1 VRTREAEGMQY
12 YAVQV
17 KTRGEDEYVR
27 RLRASMAVSDV
38 EILVPKRTVILR
50 KGGIK
55 RRGSATIFP
64 GYIFLGVN
72 EEVSPE
78 LRWLIRR
85 TPDFYRFLPSNQEPV
100 PLSGKDLDLLTHFIS
115 SGERADISRVTF
127 DENDRIVVMEGP
139 LKGLEGLIVKVDRR
153 KGRAKVRLDMCRNSF
168 LIDLA
173 FSVVDRAGKGQAKP
187 HGESRGT

>member
-1 VRTREAEGMQY
+1 MQY

-17 KTRGEDEYVR
+17 RSRGEDEYVR
-27 RLRASMAVSDV
+27 RLRSDPSFASV

-55 RRGSATIFP
+55 RRGTAPVFP
-64 GYIFLGVN
+64 GYVFLGVDA
-72 EEVSPE
+72 VMSPD
-78 LRWLIRR
+78 LRWFLRR
-85 TPDFYRFLPSNQEPV
+85 VPDFYRFLPSNQD
-100 PLSGKDLDLLTHFIS
+100 PLPLAGRDLDLLGHFIS
-115 SGERADISRVTF
+115 FGERADTSKVTF
-127 DENDRIVVMEGP
+127 DENDRIVVLEGP

-153 KGRAKVRLDMCRNSF
+153 KGRAKVRLDMCRDSF

-173 FSVVDRAGKGQAKP
+173 FSVVDRAGKGKTEP

>member
-1 VRTREAEGMQY
+1 MQY

-17 KTRGEDEYVR
+17 KSRCEDEYVR
-27 RLRASMAVSDV
+27 RLRSNPAVSGA
-38 EILVPKRTVILR
+38 EILLPKRTVILR

-55 RRGSATIFP
+55 RRGTAPVFP
-64 GYIFLGVN
+64 GYVFLGLDEAVN
-72 EEVSPE
+72 PE
-78 LRWLIRR
+78 LRWLVRR
-85 TPDFYRFLPSNQEPV
+85 TPDFYRFLPSNQDPV
-100 PLSGKDLDLLTHFIS
+100 PLGGRDLDLLTHFIS
-115 SGERADISRVTF
+115 FGERADTSKVTF
-127 DENDRIVVMEGP
+127 DENDRIVVLEGP

-173 FSVVDRAGKGQAKP
+173 FSVVDRAGKGQTEP

>member
-1 VRTREAEGMQY
+1 MRSGGRGLQY

-17 KTRGEDEYVR
+17 KSRCEDEYVR
-27 RLRASMAVSDV
+27 RLRSDPSLV
-38 EILVPKRTVILR
+38 QVVVLVPKRTVILR

-55 RRGSATIFP
+55 RRGTAPVFP
-64 GYIFLGVN
+64 GYIFLGMDSA
-72 EEVSPE
+72 VSPE
-78 LRWLIRR
+78 LRWLLRK

-100 PLSGKDLDLLTHFIS
+100 PLGGRDLDLLTHFIS
-115 SGERADISRVTF
+115 FGERADTSKVAF

-173 FSVVDRAGKGQAKP
+173 FSVVDRAGKGQTEP

>member
-1 VRTREAEGMQY
+1 MQY

-17 KTRGEDEYVR
+17 KTRGEDDYVR
-27 RLRASMAVSDV
+27 KLRSSYPAQDV
-38 EILVPKRTVILR
+38 EIIVPKRTVILR

-55 RRGSATIFP
+55 RRGTASIFP
-64 GYIFLGVN
+64 GYIFLGVD
-72 EEVSPE
+72 EAVSPE
-78 LRWLIRR
+78 LRWFVRR
-85 TPDFYRFLPSNQEPV
+85 TPDFYRFLPSNQDPI
-100 PLSGKDLDLLTHFIS
+100 PLGGRDLDLLTHFIS
-115 SGERADISRVTF
+115 FGERADTSKVAF
-127 DENDRIVVMEGP
+127 DENDRIVVLEGP

-173 FSVVDRAGKGQAKP
+173 FSAVDRAGKGQTEP

>member
-1 VRTREAEGMQY
+1 MQY

-17 KTRGEDEYVR
+17 KSRGEDEYVR
-27 RLRASMAVSDV
+27 RLRSDPSLANV
-38 EILVPKRTVILR
+38 VVLVPKRTVILR

-55 RRGSATIFP
+55 RRGTAPVFP
-64 GYIFLGVN
+64 GYIFLGVD
-72 EEVSPE
+72 EAVSPA
-78 LRWLIRR
+78 LRWLLRK
-85 TPDFYRFLPSNQEPV
+85 TPDFYRFLPSNRDPV
-100 PLSGKDLDLLTHFIS
+100 PLGGRDLDLLTHFIS
-115 SGERADISRVTF
+115 FGERADTSKVAF

-153 KGRAKVRLDMCRNSF
+153 KGRAKVRLDMCRDSF

-173 FSVVDRAGKGQAKP
+173 FSVVDRAGKGQTEP